1 MSVSQ
6 SGARALRGL
15 VSSTIVGACLFTP
28 NLPKVDAGEGRAA
41 SPQATANG
49 PTVRTS
55 GGAGQRPTERLDGI
69 WLSDGYGYVIEIEGD
84 TLQISE
90 TTAVSCIPAMTAQ
103 RRPGSSP
110 PAFQI
115 EGRSSQLEILPG
127 SSPEERRIHQAG
139 AASDVVI
146 RRAAQRP
153 AICLKTTPDTP
164 ESNFEV
170 FWATF
175 NEQHAFLKERGADWA
190 AVHKKY
196 RPQVTSTTGPDDLFR
211 ILSEMIAPL
220 RDAHTSLRAG
230 TLGKGFHAGRPDP
243 NPLTGDDRRRVLE
256 IITSKYIRGELRSW
270 CNGRVEYGRLGDL
283 AGYLR
288 ITAFAGYTP
297 SGDYQEGALELAR
310 AIDAAVEDCRT
321 LRALIIDVR
330 LNGGGADPYGVA
342 VASRLTGAKYVAFVK
357 RARNDPR
364 DPTRFTAPQTTWV
377 IPSTGPRFTGRV
389 IELIGRDT
397 VSAGETF
404 SMALMGRRPP
414 VTRIGEPTQG
424 VYSDVLGRRMPN
436 GWRIGLPNEV
446 FLTEGGRH
454 YEVVGVPPDISVP
467 VFTREDLAAG
477 RDSALEK
484 ALEIVRSVK

>member
-6 SGARALRGL
+6 SGGRALRGL
-15 VSSTIVGACLFTP
+15 VATAIVGACVSAPT
-28 NLPKVDAGEGRAA
+28 LPKADTGETCAA
-41 SPQATANG
+41 IPQAMADG
-49 PTVRTS
+49 STVRTS
-55 GGAGQRPTERLDGI
+55 GGAEQGPERRLDGI

-90 TTAVSCIPAMTAQ
+90 TTAVSCIPAMMAR
-103 RRPGSSP
+103 RRPGSAP

-115 EGRSSQLEILPG
+115 EGRSSQLEMLAG
-127 SSPEERRIHQAG
+127 SSPNERRVHQAG

-146 RRAAQRP
+146 RRASQRP
-153 AICLKTTPDTP
+153 EVCLKTTPDTP
-164 ESNFEV
+164 ESNFEA

-175 NEQHAFLKERGADWA
+175 NEQHAFLEERGADWA
-190 AVHKKY
+190 ATYKKY
-196 RPQVTSTTGPDDLFR
+196 RPQVTSTTSPDDLFR

-220 RDAHTSLRAG
+220 HDAHTFLSAGSPGKSFRAR
-230 TLGKGFHAGRPDP
+230 RPDP
-243 NPLTGDDRRRVLE
+243 NPLTADDRRRVLE

-297 SGDYQEGALELAR
+297 NGDYEEGARELAR
-310 AIDAAVEDCRT
+310 AIDAAAEDCRT

-342 VASRLTGAKYVAFVK
+342 VASRLTDAKYVAFVK
-357 RARNDPR
+357 RARNDPK
-364 DPTRFTAPQTTWV
+364 DATRFTAPQTTWV
-377 IPSTGPRFTGRV
+377 IPSTGPRFTGRL

-404 SMALMGRRPP
+404 SMALMGRKPP

-424 VYSDVLGRRMPN
+424 VYSDVLGRRLPN

-454 YEVVGVPPDISVP
+454 YEVVGVPPDISAP

-484 ALEIVRSVK
+484 ALEIVRNVK